1 MDATSSE
8 SWGPGP
14 AVVALGILA
23 LIGAIT
29 ISAIFHY
36 TSVDDA
42 LKFWSALAGLA
53 GVVTGAFVSFF
64 FTRAT
69 VQTARQ
75 SVETLQRT
83 TSQARQQTTEATQL
97 ASKATQRAETSD
109 HALTATFGL
118 IHDDVLLEQVMKH
131 PAVVKALE
139 LS

>member
-1 MDATSSE
+1 MGGTSSD

-14 AVVALGILA
+14 AVVAVGILA

-36 TSVDDA
+36 TNVDDA

-69 VQTARQ
+69 VQTAQ
-75 SVETLQRT
+75 QAVQTLT
-83 TSQARQQTTEATQL
+83 KTASQAQQQATAATQ
-97 ASKATQRAETSD
+97 QAETS
-109 HALTATFGL
+109 HRALTATLGL
-118 IHDDVLLEQVMKH
+118 ISDKALLDQVMQH
-131 PAVVKALE
+131 PAVVKALDA
-139 LS
+139 S